1 MNRHTVT
8 IRERITLEAIGRN
21 LGKIILVVVLGLA
34 GIRAIAVYGD
44 RTATPA
50 TLPSGVAPA
59 SDATLTVIMRGNIA
73 EFSDSPWYGSLH
85 LDGGSPDVA
94 VKDGLLIVA
103 TVLAPDDIAAA
114 SQICHTVA
122 AMTHDPNTASQLP
135 INGVVVISGGQK
147 VTDCRPPN

>member
-8 IRERITLEAIGRN
+8 LRERITPEALGAN
-21 LGKIILVVVLGLA
+21 LGKIVLVIVLGLA

-44 RTATPA
+44 RTVTPA
-50 TLPSGVAPA
+50 ALPPGVAPA
-59 SDATLTVIMRGNIA
+59 RDATLTAIMRANIA
-73 EFSDSPWYGSLH
+73 EFSDASWYSSLH

-103 TVLAPDDIAAA
+103 TILAPDDIAAA

-135 INGVVVISGGQK
+135 INAVVVISGGQK